1 VNARNRGRQHRL
13 VARLALCAATLA
25 AGTLTAQQATAIV
38 PSAMS
43 SAMSG
48 AMPGAIVPGAV
59 EPVRTG
65 GAVLSAGSAQ
75 LQGLVFAGVVTV
87 PTPTGEV
94 QALKLT
100 GTAATLTGLS
110 LATRC
115 APTGLGTGLQ
125 AEVTSPAGATSVVG
139 GFTMHTTSISGTAG
153 DTPIAWTPASP
164 PPAPQL
170 GDPALTDLVVEL
182 TGLETTSLEV
192 PGLAEATSFCVV

>member
-1 VNARNRGRQHRL
+1 VSARIPGRQHRL
-13 VARLALCAATLA
+13 VARLALCAATLV
-25 AGTLTAQQATAIV
+25 AGVLSAQQATAIV
-38 PSAMS
+38 PS
-43 SAMSG
+43 
-48 AMPGAIVPGAV
+48 AV

-65 GAVLSAGSAQ
+65 GAVLSAGSAE

-115 APTGLGTGLQ
+115 APTGVGTGLQ
-125 AEVTSPAGATSVVG
+125 AEVTSPAGATSAVG
-139 GFTMHTTSISGTAG
+139 GFTMHTTSISGTTDG
-153 DTPIAWTPASP
+153 TSFAWTPESP

-182 TGLETTSLEV
+182 TGLETTSLDV
-192 PGLAEATSFCVV
+192 PGLAEAASFCVA